1 MKGDRGRDGLNGL
14 PGSKGDAGI
23 PGRDGLKGIAFIV
36 GLSWC
41 YSADCWTILVGGTLL
56 LFIFT
61 C

>member
-1 MKGDRGRDGLNGL
+1 MKGDQGRDGLNGL

-23 PGRDGLKGIAFIV
+23 PGRDGLKGITLIV

-41 YSADCWTILVGGTLL
+41 YSADCKTRLVGGTLF